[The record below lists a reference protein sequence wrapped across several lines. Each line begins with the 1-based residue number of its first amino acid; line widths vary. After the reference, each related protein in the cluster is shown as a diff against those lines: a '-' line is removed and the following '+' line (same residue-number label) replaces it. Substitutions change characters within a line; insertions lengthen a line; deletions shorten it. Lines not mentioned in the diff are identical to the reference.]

1 MLKTQRAILLATV
14 LGSFAGVAQ
23 AEESWIGVSL
33 GAADLQLSSDDKAL
47 FDPDASAAYGV
58 FAQGIIKHGFG
69 FELAAMR
76 MPEFDLNPKIS
87 TNEGEVSTSTFEA
100 TGLYQRW
107 IARRIAVVGKLGA
120 TYWRARTKLT
130 TGTSTQRTSD
140 SGTAATTGLGLAI
153 RAGDDHFFRV
163 MVQHYSEMPED
174 TNTNMIRLEYAHR
187 L

>member
-14 LGSFAGVAQ
+14 LGSFAGVAH
-23 AEESWIGVSL
+23 AEESWIGISL

-58 FAQGIIKHGFG
+58 FAQGIIKHGLG

-76 MPEFDLNPKIS
+76 MPEFDLNPKNS
-87 TNEGEVSTSTFEA
+87 TTEGEVSTSTFEA
-100 TGLYQRW
+100 AGLYQHW
-107 IARRIAVVGKLGA
+107 IAQRIAVTGKLGA
-120 TYWRARTKLT
+120 AYWRSRTKLT
-130 TGTSTQRTSD
+130 SGGTSTRDQE
-140 SGTAATTGLGLAI
+140 SGTAATAGLGLAI

-163 MVQHYSEMPED
+163 MAQHYSEMPED
-174 TNTNMIRLEYAHR
+174 TNTNVIRLEYAHR